1 MARTKLVVAL
11 ALAGVILSPIAG
23 ALGLGTIE
31 VKSALNQPLD
41 ARIPLLPADEHELE
55 SLSVK
60 LATAEAFQRAG
71 IDRPFLLTRL
81 KFDIVRG
88 SDPYVHIFT
97 DQPVKEPFLDFLVEA
112 DWARGRLVR
121 EFTLL
126 LDPPVFGGAGL
137 VAPRVVAAPAGSPAQ
152 TAQAATPSSTFAAST
167 GAATP
172 SAASRP
178 AAANRYGPVSASDT
192 LWKIA
197 QNVRPDTSV
206 SLNQT
211 MVALLHAN
219 PDAFIDGD
227 MNRLKRGSVLEIP
240 DVAAIAA
247 IGGAEADQVARS
259 HLQRWRQSAATAR
272 QPAGR
277 LQVVASEQVAPSGS
291 AGEEEASA
299 ELTSVNELRRELTI
313 FRENSLSLE
322 AENEDLKAQ
331 VEGLKQ
337 ELAQLE
343 RLINLGADRPEAAA
357 DSDPLSSGQEQP
369 LAEEAGAALAEAEP
383 AAEEPAAAEPEP
395 AKQAAPASLPVAP
408 PTDASGFFDDPRNL
422 GMLGGVALALLG
434 LVYLIVRRRRA
445 ANSELQEADAPA
457 VMDLPAEEE
466 LELGANLEAEDEIE
480 LDTDEADALDV
491 MDILSQDSDA
501 LSEAE
506 LYLGHGR
513 YDQAREVLD
522 KALQADPDDSA
533 LRLKL
538 LEVMALMQEE
548 DGFVDQARILRDQ
561 VDENDDSWRRALE
574 MGRDFLP
581 ADPMFAADSGEL
593 AEVDVG
599 ELADIEFAFD
609 ADMAGEDS
617 EEQPLAPVA
626 AAVDA
631 GAAEEDFSLD
641 FDLPE
646 ADVALTVDEP
656 ADEAEFPV
664 LGDRS
669 FQAEQEQG
677 LGLTDTAP
685 LEEIPGVELSD
696 LQFGELALDD
706 ADNVLEFTQAA
717 AAGTDDD
724 QLEELDEV
732 GVKLNLARAYVDLG
746 DTEGARSLLDEVLS
760 EGSRHQREEAE
771 DLLGQLA

>member
-1 MARTKLVVAL
+1 
-11 ALAGVILSPIAG
+11 
-23 ALGLGTIE
+23 
-31 VKSALNQPLD
+31 
-41 ARIPLLPADEHELE
+41 
-55 SLSVK
+55 
-60 LATAEAFQRAG
+60 
-71 IDRPFLLTRL
+71 
-81 KFDIVRG
+81 
-88 SDPYVHIFT
+88 
-97 DQPVKEPFLDFLVEA
+97 
-112 DWARGRLVR
+112 
-121 EFTLL
+121 
-126 LDPPVFGGAGL
+126 
-137 VAPRVVAAPAGSPAQ
+137 
-152 TAQAATPSSTFAAST
+152 
-167 GAATP
+167 
-172 SAASRP
+172 
-178 AAANRYGPVSASDT
+178 
-192 LWKIA
+192 
-197 QNVRPDTSV
+197 
-206 SLNQT
+206 
-211 MVALLHAN
+211 
-219 PDAFIDGD
+219 
-227 MNRLKRGSVLEIP
+227 
-240 DVAAIAA
+240 
-247 IGGAEADQVARS
+247 
-259 HLQRWRQSAATAR
+259 
-272 QPAGR
+272 
-277 LQVVASEQVAPSGS
+277 
-291 AGEEEASA
+291 
-299 ELTSVNELRRELTI
+299 
-313 FRENSLSLE
+313 
-322 AENEDLKAQ
+322 
-331 VEGLKQ
+331 
-337 ELAQLE
+337 
-343 RLINLGADRPEAAA
+343 
-357 DSDPLSSGQEQP
+357 
-369 LAEEAGAALAEAEP
+369 
-383 AAEEPAAAEPEP
+383 
-395 AKQAAPASLPVAP
+395 
-408 PTDASGFFDDPRNL
+408 
-422 GMLGGVALALLG
+422 
-434 LVYLIVRRRRA
+434 
-445 ANSELQEADAPA
+445 
-457 VMDLPAEEE
+457 
-466 LELGANLEAEDEIE
+466 
-480 LDTDEADALDV
+480 

-522 KALQADPDDSA
+522 KALPADPDDSA

>member
-11 ALAGVILSPIAG
+11 ALAGVIASPLAG
-23 ALGLGTIE
+23 ALGLGAIE
-31 VKSALNQPLD
+31 IKSALNQPLD

-55 SLSVK
+55 T
-60 LATAEAFQRAG
+60 LAVRLASAEAFQRAG

-81 KFDIVRG
+81 KFDIVQG
-88 SDPYVHIFT
+88 SDPYVRIST

-137 VAPRVVAAPAGSPAQ
+137 VAPRVVPAPSVSPTQTAQ
-152 TAQAATPSSTFAAST
+152 TATPPSTFAAS
-167 GAATP
+167 AAAAP

-178 AAANRYGPVSASDT
+178 AGATRYGPVSANDT

-227 MNRLKRGSVLEIP
+227 MNRLKRGSILEIP
-240 DVAAIAA
+240 DAATIAA
-247 IGGAEADQVARS
+247 IGAAEADREARS
-259 HLQRWRQSAATAR
+259 HLQRWRQSVAADE
-272 QPAGR
+272 QPSGR
-277 LQVVASEQVAPSGS
+277 LQVVASEQSSPSDS
-291 AGEEEASA
+291 AGEGASA
-299 ELTSVNELRRELTI
+299 DAPSVDELRRELTI

-322 AENEDLKAQ
+322 AENEELKAQ

-343 RLINLGADRPEAAA
+343 RLINLSADRPEAAT
-357 DSDPLSSGQEQP
+357 DGEPLTSESVAKDEQP
-369 LAEEAGAALAEAEP
+369 LAEEAEAAHVEAEP
-383 AAEEPAAAEPEP
+383 AVEEPAAAESEP
-395 AKQAAPASLPVAP
+395 AKQAAPASLPVTP
-408 PTDASGFFDDPRNL
+408 PADTSGFFDDPRNL

-445 ANSELQEADAPA
+445 ASSELPEADAAPVA
-457 VMDLPAEEE
+457 IDLPEEE
-466 LELGANLEAEDEIE
+466 EPELGANLDAETEAEIA
-480 LDTDEADALDV
+480 LDAGEAEALDV
-491 MDILSQDSDA
+491 MDILSQESDA

-522 KALQADPDDSA
+522 KALQADPGDSA

-548 DGFVDQARILRDQ
+548 DGFTDQARILRSQ
-561 VDENDDSWRRALE
+561 VDANDDAWQRALE

-581 ADPMFAADSGEL
+581 ADPMFAADADEP
-593 AEVDVG
+593 VD
-599 ELADIEFAFD
+599 LNTALD
-609 ADMAGEDS
+609 ADMAAVDF

-626 AAVDA
+626 AVADLDE
-631 GAAEEDFSLD
+631 AEEDFSLD

-646 ADVALTVDEP
+646 TDTAVAAAAEA

-664 LGDRS
+664 MGDDS
-669 FQAEQEQG
+669 FQADKELEF
-677 LGLTDTAP
+677 GLTETAP
-685 LEEIPGVELSD
+685 LEEVPGTELSD

-706 ADNVLEFTQAA
+706 ADNVLEFTQADA
-717 AAGTDDD
+717 ADAGDD

-746 DTEGARSLLDEVLS
+746 DNEGARSLLDEVLA
-760 EGSRHQREEAE
+760 EGSSHQREEAE